1 MIKQTI
7 KRGVPSMTNKL
18 ETISTMNENISLETS
33 FFFQKYKYKKYIFEI
48 YPLID
53 DILLVFIILIES
65 R

>member
-1 MIKQTI
+1 
-7 KRGVPSMTNKL
+7 MTNKL